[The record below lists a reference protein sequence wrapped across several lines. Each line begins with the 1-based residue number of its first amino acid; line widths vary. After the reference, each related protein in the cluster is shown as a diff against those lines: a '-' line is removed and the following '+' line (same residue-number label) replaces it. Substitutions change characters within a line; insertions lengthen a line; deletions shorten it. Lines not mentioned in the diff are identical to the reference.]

1 MTDIRQAIAEERRE
15 LAAMLAGLPAAR
27 WDAPTLCAGW
37 RVREVVA
44 HMTMPFRYSLPRFML
59 ELAKARGNFKKH
71 GVTFEEASSVFF
83 DPLATTYRTLTI
95 RWTSAGR
102 SPWAIQ

>member
-15 LAAMLAGLPAAR
+15 LAAVLGGLPAAR

-59 ELAKARGNFKKH
+59 ELAKTRGNFNRMADQC
-71 GVTFEEASSVFF
+71 G
-83 DPLATTYRTLTI
+83 RTI
-95 RWTSAGR
+95 RTTHGSHQAAGSR
-102 SPWAIQ
+102 GPCPTT